1 MTDEGE
7 ALIQR
12 VDDQFTEEALRE
24 NDGKVVPLRLENSG
38 PIIGEATLRYVE
50 DERALKADFRVE
62 DPKIAELLRG
72 APPNIFM
79 Q

>member
-1 MTDEGE
+1 MIDDGE
-7 ALIQR
+7 AIVHR

-24 NDGKVVPLRLENSG
+24 NDGKVVPLTLEIGG
-38 PIIGEATLRYVE
+38 PVVGQATLRYVE
-50 DERALKADFRVE
+50 DERALVADFQVE
-62 DPKIAELLRG
+62 DPKVAELLRG